1 MSVLAASVVD
11 WQALGEMVAVSF
23 VAGVAFTAAYAIAI
37 FGLTRLSEQRRAG
50 RTAGATAY
58 MWLGGTGLAVS
69 IGAVVLGI
77 AVMASN

>member
-1 MSVLAASVVD
+1 MTVVAASVVD
-11 WQALGEMVAVSF
+11 WEALGEMVAVSF
-23 VAGVAFTAAYAIAI
+23 AAGLAVTAAYAIAI

-50 RTAGATAY
+50 RTAAATAY
-58 MWLGGTGLAVS
+58 MWLGGTGLAFG